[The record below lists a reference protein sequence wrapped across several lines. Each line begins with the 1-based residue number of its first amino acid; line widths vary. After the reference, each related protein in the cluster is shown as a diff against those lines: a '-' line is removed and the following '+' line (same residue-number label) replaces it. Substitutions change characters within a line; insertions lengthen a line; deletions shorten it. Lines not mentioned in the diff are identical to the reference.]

1 MNYTQITKD
10 KPDLAEKVDSLSN
23 ELLFCYEEL
32 DFIFETGN
40 MLSSIA
46 REEVGD
52 WKSIANEILDNSLE
66 VFEADFGWVYFINEQ
81 DSSIEIKE
89 LKGIDGAR
97 AEDISSLVAAR
108 IEDGAF
114 LLDDLTS
121 KGLGIKR
128 KLSASVLICA
138 PFKSEEKTFGAMILG
153 RSDGPVFTSSH
164 MKLLSHF
171 SGYCAQFFENAKMFQ
186 EIKEAYRLSEEA
198 NIRLTKLNQMKE
210 NFISITS
217 HELKTPLSMISICLD
232 IIKNNDL
239 DVSSNNVDK
248 VVTTMEDG
256 LSRLERVVRNICLTS
271 RLEAGNIVLNM
282 EKLSILGLIETVVKE
297 MGFLVNDRRIVLN
310 LNISPDLKIF
320 GDIGAIGD
328 VVCELIL
335 NAAKHTPDGGE
346 IGISAEKRERGHV
359 ISVYDEGPGIPE
371 EEKDFI
377 FDKFYK
383 VGDYLNHK
391 SGTYKYNTGGI
402 CVGLAT
408 IKAMVEAHG
417 GSVWVDI
424 SQDSHTKGCSFNF
437 FIPDGEGN
445 PFNLKGRRET
455 L

>member
-10 KPDLAEKVDSLSN
+10 NPGLAKKVDSLSN

-46 REEVGD
+46 KGEVND
-52 WKSIANEILDNSLE
+52 WQNIASEILDNSIE
-66 VFEADFGWVYFINEQ
+66 VFEANFGWIYFIDEE
-81 DSSIEIKE
+81 DSSIQIKE

-97 AEDISSLVAAR
+97 AEDISNLLSVR
-108 IEDGAF
+108 IEGGAF
-114 LLDDLTS
+114 LSDTLTIRDLC
-121 KGLGIKR
+121 IEE
-128 KLSASVLICA
+128 KLNSSILICA
-138 PFKSEEKTFGAMILG
+138 PFRSVEKSFGGIILG
-153 RSDGPVFTSSH
+153 RKEGHAFTSSH
-164 MKLLSHF
+164 IKLLSHF
-171 SGYCAQFFENAKMFQ
+171 SGYCAQVFENAKMFQ
-186 EIKEAYRLSEEA
+186 EIKDAYKLSEEA

-217 HELKTPLSMISICLD
+217 HELKTPLSIISMCID

-239 DVSSNNVDK
+239 DMSSNNAKK
-248 VVTTMEDG
+248 VITTMEDG
-256 LSRLERVVRNICLTS
+256 LSRMDRVVREVCLTS
-271 RLEAGNIVLNM
+271 RLEAGNMVLNM
-282 EKLSILGLIETVVKE
+282 ENLPILELIETVVKE
-297 MGFLVNDRRIVLN
+297 MGFIVKDRRIVLN

-371 EEKDFI
+371 KEKDYI

-383 VGDYLNHK
+383 VGDYLNHQ

-408 IKAMVEAHG
+408 IKAMIEAHG

-424 SQDSHTKGCSFNF
+424 SEGIHTKGCSFNF
-437 FIPDGEGN
+437 FIPDGEG
-445 PFNLKGRRET
+445 KS
-455 L
+455 